1 MDITVVD
8 RSATLGDSPLH
19 RAAPAS
25 KLVASGLV
33 IAAVVVAADPL
44 IMVSVAFALV
54 GASAVLR
61 LPLRSMLP
69 LALYPA
75 LFALIFAF
83 AATNGPVTTA
93 LIVCKAIT
101 AALAMV
107 MLVFTTPYP
116 QVFAAV
122 QRVTPTIV
130 GDALLL
136 TYRSLF
142 ILAEK
147 FSDLLRAV
155 RLRAGVSAKQPLRS
169 ARATTRALGGLLLY
183 AIDLSQRDYDVL
195 RLRGYEGGLRVSP
208 QRSSA
213 PGVDAAA
220 IGFGLAALALAI
232 AFRALPLPGYS
243 WVPAL
248 AGAIALGVGL
258 FIGRNHRTNQ
268 RGAR

>member
-1 MDITVVD
+1 VDITVVD
-8 RSATLGDSPLH
+8 RSATLGDSLLH

-25 KLVASGLV
+25 KLAASGLIV
-33 IAAVVVAADPL
+33 ATVVVTSDPL
-44 IMVSVAFALV
+44 IMASVAFALV
-54 GASAVLR
+54 GASAMLR

-75 LFALIFAF
+75 IFAFIFAF
-83 AATNGPVTTA
+83 AAANGPVTTA
-93 LIVCKAIT
+93 LIVLKAVT

-122 QRVTPTIV
+122 QRVTPVIV

-147 FSDLLRAV
+147 FSDLSRAV
-155 RLRAGVSAKQPLRS
+155 RLRAGVSARQPLRS

-183 AIDLSQRDYDVL
+183 AFDLSQRDYDIL
-195 RLRGYEGGLRVSP
+195 RLRGYDGGLRVSP

-220 IGFGLAALALAI
+220 IGFGLAALMLAI
-232 AFRALPLPGYS
+232 VFRALPLPGYS
-243 WVPAL
+243 WIPGL
-248 AGAIALGVGL
+248 AGALALGAGL
-258 FIGRNHRTNQ
+258 IIGRNHTTKQ